1 MGWGMETLQ
10 SGLLGCPLNWGPCP
24 PCSLSLSPQCWAAPA
39 LSLLWQVMPPG
50 YLCPLPPAPPLP
62 RAHLPHQPLGVPS
75 LVAIRPV
82 HPHRLAQSGPHAVG
96 FLWGLKAGERWH
108 LLPKGTSE
116 AQVSAPSPPTPLRLA
131 ANPFGIQP
139 FTSSSQLVCGQ
150 C

>member
-1 MGWGMETLQ
+1 MGWGMEILQ

-62 RAHLPHQPLGVPS
+62 RAHLPPQPLGVPS

-82 HPHRLAQSGPHAVG
+82 HPAASLSQGHTQWDFFRGSG
-96 FLWGLKAGERWH
+96 
-108 LLPKGTSE
+108 
-116 AQVSAPSPPTPLRLA
+116 QVSV
-131 ANPFGIQP
+131 GIS
-139 FTSSSQLVCGQ
+139 F
-150 C
+150 